1 MFVGPS
7 GCGKTTSLKMINRL
21 IEPTS
26 GTIHIGDKDIS
37 GQSADELRRHIGYV
51 IQGGSLFPHMTVA
64 KNIAIVPED
73 ARLGRR
79 TASTSA
85 STSCSSWSV
94 STRAKYRD
102 RYPRE
107 LSGGQQQRV
116 GVARGL
122 AADPPVILMDEPF
135 GAVDPI
141 TRQRLQDE
149 LLSIQR
155 ELRKTIVCV
164 THDIDEAIKLGDRI
178 LILQEGA
185 QVAQYD
191 TPEAILA
198 SPANDF
204 VADFVG
210 AGSSLKQLSLSR
222 ISEVELRHPT
232 TATIGERTAEVKA
245 RAEANGDRAV
255 VVLDDQE
262 RPTAWPWLRQLKGE
276 TIHAGEEDLI
286 NLDHRATLND
296 ALDTML
302 TNSHGGA
309 VVTGDRDRYLG
320 VVDFASVTDFMRIQ
334 QEKLEAEAGADVHA
348 ESDPQHE
355 HVAEITGDEGPT
367 DDVES
372 AQTATAAMDTPTTG
386 ERLAASDR
394 PHQRRDRDRAVR
406 DPGDRVRRVRHLRD
420 LARHGHARLGGG
432 ERAGLV
438 DDLAADLGA
447 REAHL
452 RLGVLRGG
460 DRGAARGAADPG
472 PGQGERRPSWSASPT
487 SARPPRR
494 SA

>member
-1 MFVGPS
+1 MTATDTHRADDTGATQSGSGISGAEIRLENVTKQYPGQATAAVDGLSLVIPAGEIVMFVGPS

-26 GTIHIGDKDIS
+26 GSIRIGDKDVKD
-37 GQSADELRRHIGYV
+37 QSADQLRRTIGYV

-64 KNIAIVPED
+64 KNIAIVPKM
-73 ARLGRR
+73 LGWDQKRIDSR
-79 TASTSA
+79 VEELLEL
-85 STSCSSWSV
+85 V
-94 STRAKYRD
+94 SLDPKRYRD

-149 LLSIQR
+149 LLSNQR

-185 QVAQYD
+185 QVGQYD
-191 TPEAILA
+191 APEAVLA
-198 SPANDF
+198 NPANDF

-222 ISEVELRHPT
+222 ISEVQLRTPT
-232 TATIGERTAEVKA
+232 TARIGERTAEVKQ

-262 RPTAWPWLRQLKGE
+262 RPTAWLLRRQLKGD
-276 TIHAGEEDLI
+276 TIHAGEDDLV

-320 VVDFASVTDFMRIQ
+320 VVDFVAVTEFMRHQ
-334 QEKLEAEAGADVHA
+334 QEALEHAGSGDVPA
-348 ESDPQHE
+348 ESHPKDE
-355 HVAEITGDEGPT
+355 HVEEITA
-367 DDVES
+367 DDGS
-372 AQTATAAMDTPTTG
+372 
-386 ERLAASDR
+386 
-394 PHQRRDRDRAVR
+394 QR
-406 DPGDRVRRVRHLRD
+406 
-420 LARHGHARLGGG
+420 
-432 ERAGLV
+432 
-438 DDLAADLGA
+438 
-447 REAHL
+447 
-452 RLGVLRGG
+452 
-460 DRGAARGAADPG
+460 
-472 PGQGERRPSWSASPT
+472 
-487 SARPPRR
+487 
-494 SA
+494 

>member
-1 MFVGPS
+1 MTATDTHTEGSGAEISGAEIRLENVTKKYAGQQTAAVDGLSLVIPAGEIVMFVGPS

-26 GTIHIGDKDIS
+26 GTIHIGDQDIS
-37 GQSADELRRHIGYV
+37 GQSADQLRRHIGYV

-64 KNIAIVPED
+64 KNIAIVPKM
-73 ARLGRR
+73 LGWEQDRIDKR
-79 TASTSA
+79 VDELLEL
-85 STSCSSWSV
+85 V
-94 STRAKYRD
+94 SLDPGKYRD

-122 AADPPVILMDEPF
+122 AADPPAILMDEPF

-198 SPANDF
+198 NPANDF

-222 ISEVELRHPT
+222 IDEVELRHPT
-232 TATIGERTAEVKA
+232 TATIGERTAEAKA

-255 VVLDDQE
+255 IVLDDQE
-262 RPTAWPWLRQLKGE
+262 RPTAWPWLRQLKGD

-286 NLDHRATLND
+286 NIDHRATLND

-309 VVTGDRDRYLG
+309 VVTGDRDRYMG
-320 VVDFASVTDFMRIQ
+320 VVDFASVTDFMRVQ
-334 QEKLEAEAGADVHA
+334 QERLEAESSGGVH
-348 ESDPQHE
+348 
-355 HVAEITGDEGPT
+355 
-367 DDVES
+367 
-372 AQTATAAMDTPTTG
+372 
-386 ERLAASDR
+386 AASD
-394 PHQRRDRDRAVR
+394 PSDQHVEEVTA
-406 DPGDRVRRVRHLRD
+406 
-420 LARHGHARLGGG
+420 
-432 ERAGLV
+432 
-438 DDLAADLGA
+438 DDGSGA
-447 REAHL
+447 
-452 RLGVLRGG
+452 
-460 DRGAARGAADPG
+460 
-472 PGQGERRPSWSASPT
+472 S
-487 SARPPRR
+487 
-494 SA
+494 